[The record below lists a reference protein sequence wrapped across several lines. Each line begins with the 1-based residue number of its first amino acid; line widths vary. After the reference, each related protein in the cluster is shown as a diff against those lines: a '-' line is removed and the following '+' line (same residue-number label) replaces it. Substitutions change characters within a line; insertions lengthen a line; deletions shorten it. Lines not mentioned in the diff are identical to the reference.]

1 MATRNSGPWRR
12 LGVGLTVAA
21 LGGAIALDLGLPS
34 LVSFWGDRSFLVP
47 LAAVLGAILWLTPAR
62 PLVGWAVAILAA
74 LWLGVAF
81 TPLTVWLEDGLVRS
95 DPPQAADLVYVF
107 ASRIQGDG
115 DPSTDA
121 MSRLLKG
128 IELVAEGR
136 APRLAV
142 SEIPPP
148 NGRYLPVARLWMQ
161 TLAPRGQVLS
171 VGSTVNTH
179 DEALAVARLCRE
191 QGWRRV
197 LAVTS
202 PTHARR
208 AAATLEKQALD
219 VVSAPAIETS
229 FDLERLVW
237 PEDRRL
243 AFGAIAHERLG
254 LLVYR
259 RRGWID

>member
-1 MATRNSGPWRR
+1 
-12 LGVGLTVAA
+12 VGWTVA
-21 LGGAIALDLGLPS
+21 L
-34 LVSFWGDRSFLVP
+34 LV
-47 LAAVLGAILWLTPAR
+47 
-62 PLVGWAVAILAA
+62 A
-74 LWLGVAF
+74 LWLAVAF
-81 TPLTVWLEDGLVRS
+81 TPLTVWLEDGLVRR
-95 DPPQAADLVYVF
+95 DPLQAADIVYVF

-128 IELVAEGR
+128 IELVADGR

-148 NGRYLPVARLWMQ
+148 NGRYLPIARLWME
-161 TLAPRGQVLS
+161 TFAPRGQVLS

-191 QGWRRV
+191 RGWRRV

-208 AAATLEKQALD
+208 AAATLETQALE
-219 VVSAPAIETS
+219 VISAPAIETN

-237 PEDRRL
+237 PDDRRQ
-243 AFGAIAHERLG
+243 AFAAIAHERIG

-259 RRGWID
+259 HRGWIDDR